1 MSPSPSPPTAPS
13 LQHSTEEPW
22 RFRPPTALPP
32 LHDTATYATTLTLFL
47 LAADR
52 VLQLLPPVRGQRWR
66 IDGHTSDTLFL
77 RLPCDLHRIGL
88 RHLDQTFDLRVNP
101 STVRVGVFTRSAVT
115 LALYNQ
121 FTVLLDQ
128 WLPRSDR

>member
-1 MSPSPSPPTAPS
+1 MPPTPSPPTASS
-13 LQHSTEEPW
+13 LQHSTEAPW
-22 RFRPPTALPP
+22 RFRPPTALPS
-32 LHDTATYATTLTLFL
+32 LHDTATYATSLTLFL

-52 VLQLLPPVRGQRWR
+52 VLQQLPPVHGHHWH

-77 RLPCDLHRIGL
+77 RLPCDPDLSGL
-88 RHLDQTFDLRVNP
+88 PYLDQTFDFQVNP
-101 STVRVGVFTRSAVT
+101 STVRIGVVTRSDASF
-115 LALYNQ
+115 ALYHQ

>member
-1 MSPSPSPPTAPS
+1 MTD
-13 LQHSTEEPW
+13 EPW

-32 LHDTATYATTLTLFL
+32 LWDTATYATSLTLFL
-47 LAADR
+47 LAVER
-52 VLQLLPPVRGQRWR
+52 VLQQLPLVQGHRWA

-77 RLPCDLHRIGL
+77 RLPCDLDRTGL
-88 RHLDQTFDLRVNP
+88 THLDQTFDLQVGR
-101 STVRVGVFTRSAVT
+101 STVRVGVFTRSDASF
-115 LALYNQ
+115 ALYRQ